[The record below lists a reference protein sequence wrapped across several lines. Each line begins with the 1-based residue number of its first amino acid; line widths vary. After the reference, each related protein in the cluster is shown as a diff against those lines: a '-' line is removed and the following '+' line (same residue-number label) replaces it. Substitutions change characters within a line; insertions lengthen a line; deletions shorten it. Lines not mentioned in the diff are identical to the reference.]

1 MSESTE
7 AALRHLESLCDF
19 KFPSSCCQHT
29 THHLYICSWKRWE
42 PRNQVSKHFQ
52 NSTKKILARTNKSSL
67 VWKFWKTLF
76 KLKCYPTSRAGRGPS
91 SQSLMCSTLEAGI
104 LNTPD
109 HFFVHEQSH
118 KNSDGNFFANFWM
131 FSQPPHL
138 LAEWWQSQGEQGTC
152 LWPGL
157 SLNSPMD
164 VYFNTRSVLLRR
176 SSSVSFSSSIPMDIS
191 FHARWLPFGKKQL
204 TELMKYG
211 EKKWLKS
218 NFFRYIGGT
227 RGAAGN
233 HWQEKSRFEKTFEK
247 TKKLPSRWWLAQP
260 S

>member
-1 MSESTE
+1 M
-7 AALRHLESLCDF
+7 
-19 KFPSSCCQHT
+19 
-29 THHLYICSWKRWE
+29 CSWKRWE
-42 PRNQVSKHFQ
+42 ARNQVSKHFQ

-109 HFFVHEQSH
+109 HFFVQEQSH

-191 FHARWLPFGKKQL
+191 FHARWLPFGKNNWQNWWNMEKKMIKKQL
-204 TELMKYG
+204 FSGILAAPEARQGIIDKRRAGLRKLS
-211 EKKWLKS
+211 KKQR
-218 NFFRYIGGT
+218 NCPAGG
-227 RGAAGN
+227 GWHN
-233 HWQEKSRFEKTFEK
+233 
-247 TKKLPSRWWLAQP
+247 LPSNSWSPNRPHVTVSDILALKISIVNLQRVKCW
-260 S
+260 